1 MTHIDTLLLLALPA
15 SGKSEIRR
23 YLAHVDPRVAARD
36 FHLGPTVQ
44 LDDYPYVKLMRL
56 VAGEVAAAG
65 GPRVFFDSP
74 TGLMREPRDWGML
87 AGLLAEDYAA
97 LGSPASVPRHPT
109 THLLDRFDRA
119 RLALGARPVTDRI
132 PARLLT
138 RVARVLDDEI
148 ASFLR
153 DLGNELGGYHE
164 SSTVIVEFARGG
176 PQGAAFPLPEPH
188 GYAYTLPHLGAEM
201 LRRSS
206 VLYVWV
212 TPEESRR
219 RNRERAGVGPETEA
233 SLLHHRVPEV
243 VMRNDYGTDDL
254 RWLIEQGKGLI
265 RVLAGGED
273 HRLVAT
279 ALDNRSDFTSF
290 LRSEPSEWPD
300 ERVAA
305 IHANLKTAFAKLASA
320 PR

>member
-1 MTHIDTLLLLALPA
+1 LA
-15 SGKSEIRR
+15 
-23 YLAHVDPRVAARD
+23 V
-36 FHLGPTVQ
+36 
-44 LDDYPYVKLMRL
+44 
-56 VAGEVAAAG
+56 
-65 GPRVFFDSP
+65 
-74 TGLMREPRDWGML
+74 
-87 AGLLAEDYAA
+87 
-97 LGSPASVPRHPT
+97 
-109 THLLDRFDRA
+109 
-119 RLALGARPVTDRI
+119 GARPVTERI
-132 PARLLT
+132 PPKLLT

-153 DLGNELGGYHE
+153 DLGNELGKYRE

-176 PQGAAFPLPEPH
+176 PQGAPFPLPEPH

-219 RNRERAGVGPETEA
+219 RNRERAGAGPEEEA

-243 VMRNDYGTDDL
+243 VMRNDYGTDDV
-254 RWLIEQGKGLI
+254 RWLIERGKGFI

-279 ALDNRSDFTSF
+279 AFDNRSDFTSF
-290 LRSEPSEWPD
+290 LRSEPSEWP
-300 ERVAA
+300 EESVAA
-305 IHANLKTAFAKLASA
+305 IHANLKRAFARLATA